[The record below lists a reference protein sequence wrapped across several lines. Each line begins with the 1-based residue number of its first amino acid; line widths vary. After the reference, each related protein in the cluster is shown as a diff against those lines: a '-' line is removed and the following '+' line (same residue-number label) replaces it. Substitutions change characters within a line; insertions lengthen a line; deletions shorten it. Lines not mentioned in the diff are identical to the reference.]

1 MSVAEVVLIVA
12 LALAGVLVG
21 AAVPALV
28 QLRRTLR
35 TSERFLETTGRR
47 LERTLEEVAGAA
59 GRAGRV
65 AHELEEAATR
75 LRALFDEA
83 SALAAAV
90 KSLRGTLESWAAVG
104 SALGPAIAAGI
115 RAFSTPEPAA
125 PDDAPV
131 ETEESTKGGSA

>member
-1 MSVAEVVLIVA
+1 MSVAEVVSIVA

-47 LERTLEEVAGAA
+47 LERTLDEVADAA
-59 GRAGRV
+59 GRIGRV
-65 AHELEEAATR
+65 GRELEQAAAR
-75 LRALFDEA
+75 MRALFDEA
-83 SALAAAV
+83 NALAGTV
-90 KSLRGTLESWAAVG
+90 KSLRGTLESWSALG

-115 RAFSTPEPAA
+115 RAFSSPEPS
-125 PDDAPV
+125 PEGDAPV
-131 ETEESTKGGSA
+131 ESEEPKKGETS